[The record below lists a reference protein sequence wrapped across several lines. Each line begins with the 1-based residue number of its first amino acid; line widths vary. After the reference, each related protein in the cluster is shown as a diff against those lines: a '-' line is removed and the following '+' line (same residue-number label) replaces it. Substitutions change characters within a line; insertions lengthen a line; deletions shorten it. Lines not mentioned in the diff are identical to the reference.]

1 MNLSAKPNFIT
12 WAAETDLEQQLIVE
26 WQEILC
32 LYNLLL
38 SKQQPEQVFTQ
49 NQAVLLNHQVKFKN
63 WYMLVLSQYH
73 KFESYK
79 INIYSVSLMSLS
91 F

>member
-1 MNLSAKPNFIT
+1 L
-12 WAAETDLEQQLIVE
+12 W
-26 WQEILC
+26 

-49 NQAVLLNHQVKFKN
+49 NQDVLLIQQVKFKN

-79 INIYSVSLMSLS
+79 INIYSVAAILPA
-91 F
+91 